1 MSQFNTITEFNTYLS
16 DKLRNIKLN
25 EYFTLIQSQFYS
37 NVDISFMDY
46 FLELCNNENEFIV
59 DHIKL
64 QEYGVLNSIDTS
76 QKIKR
81 SLDTLMLIENE
92 DYLVANVG
100 QQDSKKKHGGSN
112 AKEYKLTPYAFKL
125 CLIRSKNSKEYAKY
139 YLLLEQVFKNYQEY
153 QIMYQKVLLSGKDE
167 KLDEMKQTIDKQS
180 AQIDELLGYAKK
192 TVERNEELKE
202 QNEELYEK
210 VDYMKENMEDMKEN
224 MEDMKENM
232 EDMKENME
240 DMKENMEDI
249 KENMEDIKDAF
260 KETADRSVPSPKKS
274 NERHEFILLQHKELI
289 NKFKFIRGIQKYN
302 ESKITKT
309 YSEYNIIKRE
319 FNANPIQLFKQFKE
333 TVKEEYKLEKA
344 KITANKTLKNKNQL
358 KKNVEKIKFTNNDLE
373 LQFDFTLDD
382 LLNKLIEVANKKY
395 EEYENTC
402 NDSDST

>member
-16 DKLRNIKLN
+16 DNLKRVKLN

-46 FLELCNNENEFIV
+46 FLELCNHENEFIV

-64 QEYGVLNSIDTS
+64 QEYGVLTNINTS
-76 QKIKR
+76 KDIKKGLER
-81 SLDTLMLIENE
+81 LMLIEND
-92 DYLVANVG
+92 DYRVG
-100 QQDSKKKHGGSN
+100 HLSHPVKQGGFSTKN
-112 AKEYKLTPYAFKL
+112 EYKLTPYAFKL

-192 TVERNEELKE
+192 TVEQNEDLKE

-210 VDYMKENMEDMKEN
+210 VDYMNDNMEDMNDNMEDMKEN
-224 MEDMKENM
+224 MEDMKEN
-232 EDMKENME
+232 
-240 DMKENMEDI
+240 I
-249 KENMEDIKDAF
+249 EDIKDAF

>member
-25 EYFTLIQSQFYS
+25 EYFILIQSQFYS

-46 FLELCNNENEFIV
+46 FLELCNHENEFIV

-100 QQDSKKKHGGSN
+100 QQLPSGTKYS
-112 AKEYKLTPYAFKL
+112 KEYKLTPYAFKL

-192 TVERNEELKE
+192 TVEKNEELKE
-202 QNEELYEK
+202 QKEELYEK

-240 DMKENMEDI
+240 DM

>member
-1 MSQFNTITEFNTYLS
+1 
-16 DKLRNIKLN
+16 
-25 EYFTLIQSQFYS
+25 
-37 NVDISFMDY
+37 MDY
-46 FLELCNNENEFIV
+46 FLELCDNENEFIV

-64 QEYGVLNSIDTS
+64 QEYKVINNLKSSN
-76 QKIKR
+76 IKDCLVK
-81 SLDTLMLIENE
+81 SDLIENK
-92 DYLVANVG
+92 DYLLLDV
-100 QQDSKKKHGGSN
+100 QPQDSKKKQGGNN

-125 CLIRSKNSKEYAKY
+125 CLITAKNSKEYAKY
-139 YLLLEQVFKNYQEY
+139 YLLLEQVFKNYQNY

-167 KLDEMKQTIDKQS
+167 KLDEMKQTINKQS

-192 TVERNEELKE
+192 TVE

-210 VDYMKENMEDMKEN
+210 VDYMNDNMEDMKEN
-224 MEDMKENM
+224 MEDMKEN
-232 EDMKENME
+232 
-240 DMKENMEDI
+240 I
-249 KENMEDIKDAF
+249 EDIKDAF

>member
-1 MSQFNTITEFNTYLS
+1 ME
-16 DKLRNIKLN
+16 
-25 EYFTLIQSQFYS
+25 
-37 NVDISFMDY
+37 
-46 FLELCNNENEFIV
+46 
-59 DHIKL
+59 
-64 QEYGVLNSIDTS
+64 
-76 QKIKR
+76 
-81 SLDTLMLIENE
+81 
-92 DYLVANVG
+92 
-100 QQDSKKKHGGSN
+100 QQDSKKKHGGNN

-125 CLIRSKNSKEYAKY
+125 CLIRSQNSKEYAKY

-192 TVERNEELKE
+192 TVEKNEELKE
-202 QNEELYEK
+202 QKEELYEK

-240 DMKENMEDI
+240 DM